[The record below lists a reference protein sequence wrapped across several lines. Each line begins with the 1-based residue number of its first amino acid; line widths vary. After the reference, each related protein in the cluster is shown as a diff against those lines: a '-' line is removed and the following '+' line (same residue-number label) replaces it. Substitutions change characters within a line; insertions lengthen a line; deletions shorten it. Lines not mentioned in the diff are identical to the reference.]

1 MHDLTL
7 FFCYLCCPHMTPPI
21 PPHGS
26 DGNVS
31 AGFAFLLFH
40 IRGCVFLYSSFFIL
54 SAIVCGCWNRLVNPS
69 RDFVK
74 RIILLLLKCINIRLW
89 PEINI
94 GLKFRGTCLCPVLNS
109 YLISSSLV
117 VLLFY

>member
-1 MHDLTL
+1 MVKSQL
-7 FFCYLCCPHMTPPI
+7 
-21 PPHGS
+21 
-26 DGNVS
+26 V
-31 AGFAFLLFH
+31 LLSYCS
-40 IRGCVFLYSSFFIL
+40 ISEGVFSSILLSSFFQL
-54 SAIVCGCWNRLVNPS
+54 LCVVVRNRLVNPS
-69 RDFVK
+69 RDFGK

-117 VLLFY
+117 VLLFFIR